1 MKAEPEEIVLEYR
14 FDYTMAKPNRF
25 AEMMILDVGWT
36 VEKSVEEQKAEKL
49 KVSRNRKSV
58 PKKAV
63 IAKK

>member
-14 FDYTMAKPNRF
+14 FDSTMAKPNRF